1 MKNSRKRVKS
11 TLLMLLGFLLW
22 MLVGPIVIGWGGET
36 GTFFSF
42 FSWLGLSVT
51 MIGVVA
57 VFYGIDVA
65 II

>member
-1 MKNSRKRVKS
+1 
-11 TLLMLLGFLLW
+11 MLLGFLLW